1 MISKWLYPISKN
13 SGRYFNLDDG
23 TKLPVSVENYE
34 KLLRSGRLTE
44 DDWWRIK
51 QNYWKIQKGDE
62 IYIYTGD
69 HNLGIIGYATI
80 REKDD
85 AGWSVQLRFDLNKCR
100 VLLNQPVPAR
110 IVRQW
115 IHFPRAAVCDLD
127 PFQAK
132 LVRYLP
138 WSSSYILRPI
148 LSVFKDLRLKPFRT
162 VAVRTPTRRRHEL
175 AHDELLRPA
184 VNVLKANGFKIGTK
198 SFNRLQAD
206 AVGMRDNRVVI
217 LEAKSS
223 AQGEGRDEARQAFGQ
238 LYEYRW
244 LFRQSSDRRFKYCL
258 WALFESRPDSNVVQF
273 MEDHNIVVSWAGANS
288 IGFTDRSKERFER
301 FTR

>member
-1 MISKWLYPISKN
+1 M
-13 SGRYFNLDDG
+13 LDDG

-34 KLLRSGRLTE
+34 KLLLNGRLAE
-44 DDWWRIK
+44 DESWHIK
-51 QNYWKIQKGDE
+51 QNYRKIQKGDE

-69 HNLGIIGYATI
+69 HDLGIIGYATI

-85 AGWSVQLRFDLNKCR
+85 EDWLVQLGFDFNKCR
-100 VLLNQPVPAR
+100 ALLSQPVPAR

-115 IHFPRAAVCDLD
+115 IHFPRAAVCDLG

-138 WSSSYILRPI
+138 WSSSYILKPT
-148 LSVFKDLRLKPFRT
+148 LSVFKDLRLKPIRT
-162 VAVRTPTRRRHEL
+162 VTVRTPTRRRHRL

-184 VNVLKANGFKIGTK
+184 VNVLKTKGFKIGTK
-198 SFNRLQAD
+198 SFGRLEAD
-206 AVGMRDNRVVI
+206 AVGMRDSRVVI
-217 LEAKSS
+217 VEAKSS

-244 LFRQSSDRRFKYCL
+244 LFRQSSDRRFNYCL

-273 MEDHNIVVSWAGANS
+273 MEDHKIVVGWASGDS
-288 IGFTDRSKERFER
+288 IGFTDRSRERFDR